1 MSFTKV
7 LDGQTANGNSSSYDW
22 NKGEGQVVVSGT
34 FDTSTVKLQMSPDGG
49 TTWVDVGSDSTFT
62 AAGAAGFALNSC
74 KVRVNV
80 SSVGASTDVDAWI
93 STQVSGDLS
102 T

>member
-7 LDGQTANGNSSSYDW
+7 LNAVTANSNSLTYNF
-22 NKGEGQVVVSGT
+22 NKGEGQIVVSGT
-34 FDTSTVKLQMSPDGG
+34 WDTATVKLQMSPDGG
-49 TTWVDVGSDSTFT
+49 TTWVDVGSASTYT
-62 AAGAAGFALNSC
+62 ADGISSFALNSC

-80 SSVGASTDVDAWI
+80 SSVGGSTSVSAWI
-93 STQVSGDLS
+93 STSVSGDLY

>member
-7 LDGQTANGNSSSYDW
+7 LNAVSANSNSSTYNF
-22 NKGEGQVVVSGT
+22 NKGEGQIVVAGT
-34 FDTSTVKLQMSPDGG
+34 WDTATVKLQMSPDGG
-49 TTWVDVGSDSTFT
+49 TTWVDVGSASTYT
-62 AAGAAGFALNSC
+62 ADGISSFALNSC

-80 SSVGASTDVDAWI
+80 SSVGSSTSVSAWL
-93 STQVSGDLS
+93 STSVSGDLY